1 VNAAV
6 LSAPLVITAGEPAG
20 IGPDLCVQLAAA
32 SPEIPFVVIADK
44 NLLQQRAA
52 RLGIALQVRDF
63 VSGHENGQGA
73 ITSDL
78 AGVVCQPSRMAS
90 SFIRGKGQ
98 QLSSFNFHL
107 SPVLS
112 VIHVP
117 LVAECHPGVLN
128 AANSEYV
135 LATLRRAVQGC
146 QGNEQ
151 GRGEFSGMV
160 TAPVHKGIINDAGI
174 PFTGHTEFL
183 AEQTGT
189 KRVVMMLV
197 GGGMRVAL
205 ATMHL
210 ALKDVPAAI
219 TAALLE
225 DVLRIIQHDLRHR
238 FGIAQPRILVAGLN
252 PHAGEGGYLGREEIE
267 VMIPVLDKLR
277 AEGMNISAPLPA
289 DTLFTPQ
296 KLAQCDCV
304 LSMYHDQ
311 GLPVLKHAS
320 FGQGVNVTLG
330 LPIIRT
336 SVDHGT
342 ALDLAGTGKAD
353 SGSLLE
359 AIKLAAQMSKYELAQ
374 NQQIYGA

>member
-1 VNAAV
+1 MNAAS
-6 LSAPLVITAGEPAG
+6 LSAPLIITAGEPAG
-20 IGPDLCVQLAAA
+20 IGPDLCVQLAV
-32 SPEIPFVVIADK
+32 SVSDIPFVVIADK

-52 RLGIALQVRDF
+52 RLGITLQVRDF
-63 VSGHENGQGA
+63 IAAQENVS
-73 ITSDL
+73 
-78 AGVVCQPSRMAS
+78 QPNTLM
-90 SFIRGKGQ
+90 
-98 QLSSFNFHL
+98 
-107 SPVLS
+107 
-112 VIHVP
+112 VIHMP
-117 LVAECHPGVLN
+117 LIAECQAGKLN
-128 AANSEYV
+128 AVNSEYV
-135 LATLRRAVQGC
+135 MATLRRAVQGC
-146 QGNEQ
+146 QA
-151 GRGEFSGMV
+151 GEFSGMV

-205 ATMHL
+205 ATTHL

-225 DVLRIIQHDLRHR
+225 NVLRIIQYDLQHR

-277 AEGMNISAPLPA
+277 AEGMYVSVPLPA

-296 KLAQCDCV
+296 KLAACDCV
-304 LSMYHDQ
+304 LAMYHDQ

-330 LPIIRT
+330 LPVIRT

-359 AIKLAAQMSKYELAQ
+359 AIKLAAQMSKYERAQ
-374 NQQIYGA
+374 NEQMQRA